1 MLLILVY
8 IINILNNIN
17 VDNIFVNI
25 VKFDR
30 INSSEIDTS
39 SFFCAYVQNLSQ
51 SQSVRTV

>member
-25 VKFDR
+25 VKFYR

>member
-39 SFFCAYVQNLSQ
+39 SFFVLVYK
-51 SQSVRTV
+51 T